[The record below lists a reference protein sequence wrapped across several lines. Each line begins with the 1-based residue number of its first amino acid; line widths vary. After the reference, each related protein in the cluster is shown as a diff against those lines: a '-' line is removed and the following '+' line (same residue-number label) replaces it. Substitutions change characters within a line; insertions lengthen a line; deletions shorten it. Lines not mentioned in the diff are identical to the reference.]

1 MERIYKHKY
10 LVILVMF
17 FAFVTACSQ
26 VSEVTDQTIE
36 RQQVDIGAY
45 TEQIPGSDFGIE
57 MVPVPGGSFLLR
69 NEEGTSDPVTF
80 EVSPFWMGKYEI
92 TWDLYEL
99 YLLSDQ
105 FDHIDERFDRAL
117 ADAVSMPSLPYID
130 PVSGMERGNHPVI
143 NVTQFAALSF
153 TRWLTLKTGNF
164 YRLPTEAE
172 WEYACRA
179 GSETRYFFGE
189 NSDELDR
196 HAWYSA
202 NSGGQYHEA
211 GTKEPNAWGLYD
223 MLGNVAEWALDQ
235 YVPELTDAFH
245 DDDEIAIDPWTEPT
259 SLEPRV
265 VRGGSWHHGADEATC
280 SSRIQ
285 SDPGS
290 WKRDDPQIPQSI
302 WWNTNA
308 PFVGFRVVRPVN
320 QPSEEEMEAFW
331 ELTLDQFYYE

>member
-1 MERIYKHKY
+1 MKKKFRNRQLALY
-10 LVILVMF
+10 LICV
-17 FAFVTACSQ
+17 AFSAACSQ
-26 VSEVTDQTIE
+26 VSEVTDQTVEEQQLDIE
-36 RQQVDIGAY
+36 AY
-45 TEQIPGSDFGIE
+45 TEQIPGSDFGLDMI
-57 MVPVPGGSFLLR
+57 
-69 NEEGTSDPVTF
+69 PVTGGTF
-80 EVSPFWMGKYEI
+80 YPGNASNGTNRFAAKISPFWMGKFEI
-92 TWDLYEL
+92 TWELYEQ

-105 FDHIDERFDRAL
+105 LDQVDVRFDPAF

-179 GSETRYFFGE
+179 GSETRYHFGD
-189 NSDELDR
+189 SPDELGR
-196 HAWYSA
+196 YAWYSE
-202 NSGGQYHEA
+202 NSGNEYHPV

-223 MLGNVAEWALDQ
+223 MAGNVAEWALDQ
-235 YVPELTDAFH
+235 YVPDLADLFNESEKVT
-245 DDDEIAIDPWTEPT
+245 DPWTKPT

-265 VRGGSWHHGADEATC
+265 VRGGSWQHKADEVSCT
-280 SSRIQ
+280 SRIQ

-320 QPSEEEMEAFW
+320 QPSPEEIKAFW